1 MVINS
6 VYYPAYCLDKELLQ
20 WGDIDY
26 SWTDLSFANQETVRQ
41 IIAQGFSET
50 NGLSKSGWGDTHPSG
65 GKVGNYEA
73 NTAKW
78 AVTQLLVWAA
88 CKNYIVRNSATD
100 WTWSSTVDTEM
111 ETVAK
116 HAYNP
121 NGISLVLCRAERRA
135 AERMQ
140 NSELHKCRSSKN
152 CGDPA
157 QMERFRLHCHR
168 DRQQPRAEP
177 L

>member
-1 MVINS
+1 MVTNS

-78 AVTQLLVWAA
+78 AVTQLLVLGCLQKLYRPKQRDGLDMEQHRRYRNGDCGKA
-88 CKNYIVRNSATD
+88 C
-100 WTWSSTVDTEM
+100 
-111 ETVAK
+111 
-116 HAYNP
+116 
-121 NGISLVLCRAERRA
+121 L
-135 AERMQ
+135 
-140 NSELHKCRSSKN
+140 
-152 CGDPA
+152 
-157 QMERFRLHCHR
+157 
-168 DRQQPRAEP
+168 
-177 L
+177 